1 LSQIF
6 IQFSC
11 LIIHSCAFPGGYPP
25 RRSSMSMS
33 SLGPI
38 PTPGIPPAA
47 MALPPSQPSRRQ
59 SLSAVPPRG
68 PPPMSQLGMKPPDG
82 GRPDSLNRRT
92 TSPQLPKGPP
102 PRGPPPRGPPPRGPP
117 HGPPGFNNDRPSLSG
132 KLSLLEGYNESRI
145 CLTSHV
151 FFHPHLGRLNPP

>member
-1 LSQIF
+1 
-6 IQFSC
+6 
-11 LIIHSCAFPGGYPP
+11 
-25 RRSSMSMS
+25 MS

-47 MALPPSQPSRRQ
+47 IGLPPSQPSRRQ

-82 GRPDSLNRRT
+82 GRPDSLNRRI

-132 KLSLLEGYNESRI
+132 KLFPLESYNESRI

-151 FFHPHLGRLNPP
+151 LFYPHRTRQTQHSQ